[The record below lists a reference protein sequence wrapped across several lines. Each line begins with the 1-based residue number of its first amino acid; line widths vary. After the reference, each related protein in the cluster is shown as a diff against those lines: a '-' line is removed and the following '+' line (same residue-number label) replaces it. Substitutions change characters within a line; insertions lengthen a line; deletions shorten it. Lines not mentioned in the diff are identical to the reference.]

1 MPVFIHPSGARNMFN
16 ILGLLVLAADI
27 YAIIN
32 IIQSKA
38 KTGTQVLWV
47 LLVVVF
53 PFVGMV
59 FWCFMGPK
67 KQN

>member
-1 MPVFIHPSGARNMFN
+1 MFS

-53 PFVGMV
+53 PFVGMIL
-59 FWCFMGPK
+59 WYFMGPK
-67 KQN
+67 K